1 MKEDC
6 NFRNELEGVRV
17 GRLFLFPWQL
27 WYTVRTMFLS
37 DKDIHAAVKEGRVLI
52 EPFNKKQL
60 QPATY
65 DIRLGNTF
73 IITDSHSTKAI
84 DPAKGIFPETQTIE
98 VGDGKEFVLHPGV
111 SILGYSKEKFGSDE
125 YLIEVNGKSSL
136 ARIGLIVHNS
146 ASIVNPGHYLNIAL
160 ELCNLNNVPIVLRP
174 GMEIAQ
180 LSFST
185 LSSHTTQSYE
195 DTGRYSKNNFVGIV
209 PKAATKKGVKKR

>member
-1 MKEDC
+1 
-6 NFRNELEGVRV
+6 
-17 GRLFLFPWQL
+17 
-27 WYTVRTMFLS
+27 MFLS
-37 DKDIHAAVKEGRVLI
+37 DIDILKEVQAGKITL
-52 EPFNKKQL
+52 EPFTEDRL

-65 DIRLGNTF
+65 DICLGNTF
-73 IITDSHSTKAI
+73 IINDAHSTKAI
-84 DPAKGIFPETQTIE
+84 DPGKGIFPNTQTIE
-98 VGDGKEFVLHPGV
+98 VEDGEEFVLHPGV
-111 SILGYSKEKFGSDE
+111 SILGYSKERFGSEE

-185 LSSHTTQSYE
+185 LSSHTKRDYK
-195 DTGRYSKNNFVGIV
+195 DTGRYNADNIKGYV
-209 PKAATKKGVKKR
+209 PPKKK

>member
-1 MKEDC
+1 
-6 NFRNELEGVRV
+6 
-17 GRLFLFPWQL
+17 
-27 WYTVRTMFLS
+27 MFLS
-37 DKDIHAAVKEGRVLI
+37 DKDIHEAVKNGEITL
-52 EPFNKKQL
+52 EPYDPKRL

-73 IITDSHSTKAI
+73 IINEAHSTKVI
-84 DPAKGIFPETQTIE
+84 DPGKGIYPKTTTVEIH
-98 VGDGKEFVLHPGV
+98 DGEEFVLHPGV
-111 SILGYSKEKFGSDE
+111 SILGYSKEKFGSDS

-180 LSFST
+180 LSFAT
-185 LSSHTTQSYE
+185 LSSHTKKSYKQ
-195 DTGRYSKNNFVGIV
+195 TGRYHQNNFLGYVPPKGSEPAGKKIV
-209 PKAATKKGVKKR
+209 RKITGKKI

>member
-1 MKEDC
+1 
-6 NFRNELEGVRV
+6 
-17 GRLFLFPWQL
+17 
-27 WYTVRTMFLS
+27 MFLS
-37 DKDIHAAVKEGRVLI
+37 DTDIHIAVKVGDIIL
-52 EPFNKKQL
+52 EPFNIKQL

-73 IITDSHSTKAI
+73 IVNDAHSTKAI
-84 DPAKGIFPETQTIE
+84 DPVKGIFPKTRKVE
-98 VGDGKEFVLHPGV
+98 VGDGEEFVLHPGV
-111 SILGYSKEKFGSDE
+111 SILGYSKEKFGSDK

-146 ASIVNPGHYLNIAL
+146 ASIVNPGHILNIAL

-185 LSSHTTQSYE
+185 LSNPTKRSYKQ
-195 DTGRYSKNNFVGIV
+195 TGRYNLDNIVGYV
-209 PKAATKKGVKKR
+209 PPKASTKEMKKEVKKINNKKI

>member
-1 MKEDC
+1 
-6 NFRNELEGVRV
+6 
-17 GRLFLFPWQL
+17 
-27 WYTVRTMFLS
+27 MFLS
-37 DKDIHAAVKEGRVLI
+37 DVDILSEVKAGNITL
-52 EPFNKKQL
+52 EPFVRKQL

-73 IITDSHSTKAI
+73 IINDAHSTKAI
-84 DPAKGIFPETQTIE
+84 DPVKKIFPKTQTIE
-98 VGDGKEFVLHPGV
+98 VADGAEFVLHPGV
-111 SILGYSKEKFGSDE
+111 SILGYSKERFGSDS

-160 ELCNLNNVPIVLRP
+160 ELCNLNNVPIILRP

-185 LSSHTTQSYE
+185 LSSHTKQNYTQ
-195 DTGRYSKNNFVGIV
+195 TGRYSANNFVGYM
-209 PKAATKKGVKKR
+209 PKKTQTKKVAKK

>member
-1 MKEDC
+1 
-6 NFRNELEGVRV
+6 
-17 GRLFLFPWQL
+17 
-27 WYTVRTMFLS
+27 MFLS
-37 DKDIHAAVKEGRVLI
+37 DKDILAEVKAGTITL
-52 EPFNKKQL
+52 EPFDRKRL

-73 IITDSHSTKAI
+73 IINDAHSTKAI
-84 DPAKGIFPETQTIE
+84 DPVKGIFPNTQTIE
-98 VGDGKEFVLHPGV
+98 VADGDEFVLHPGV
-111 SILGYSKEKFGSDE
+111 SILGYSKERFGSDS

-180 LSFST
+180 LTFST
-185 LSSHTTQSYE
+185 LSSHTKKSYKQ
-195 DTGRYSKNNFVGIV
+195 TGRYHKNNFLGYV
-209 PKAATKKGVKKR
+209 PPKTGPLARKRPKSRKS

>member
-1 MKEDC
+1 
-6 NFRNELEGVRV
+6 
-17 GRLFLFPWQL
+17 
-27 WYTVRTMFLS
+27 MFLS
-37 DKDIHAAVKEGRVLI
+37 DKDILAEVKDGHITL
-52 EPFNKKQL
+52 EPFSEKQL

-65 DIRLGNTF
+65 DICLGNTF
-73 IITDSHSTKAI
+73 IINDAYSTKAI
-84 DPAKGIFPETQTIE
+84 DPAKGVYPQTQTIE
-98 VGDGKEFVLHPGV
+98 ILDGEEFVLHPGV
-111 SILGYSKEKFGSDE
+111 SILGYSKERFGSDN

-185 LSSHTTQSYE
+185 LSSHTKRNYQQ
-195 DTGRYSKNNFVGIV
+195 TGRYSSNNFASYV
-209 PKAATKKGVKKR
+209 PPKTGPLARKKPKSATKKSNSKKSK

>member
-1 MKEDC
+1 
-6 NFRNELEGVRV
+6 
-17 GRLFLFPWQL
+17 
-27 WYTVRTMFLS
+27 MFLS
-37 DKDIHAAVKEGRVLI
+37 DKDILAEVKAGAITL
-52 EPFNKKQL
+52 EPFDEKRL

-73 IITDSHSTKAI
+73 IVNESHSTKVI
-84 DPAKGIFPETQTIE
+84 DPAKGIFPSTQTIE
-98 VGDGKEFVLHPGV
+98 VDDGEEFVLHPGV
-111 SILGYSKEKFGSDE
+111 SILGYSKERFGSDS

-180 LSFST
+180 LSFTT
-185 LSSHTTQSYE
+185 LSSHTKRSYKQV
-195 DTGRYSKNNFVGIV
+195 GRYHLNNIVGYVPPKTGPLAKKASRAVSKS
-209 PKAATKKGVKKR
+209 KKK

>member
-1 MKEDC
+1 
-6 NFRNELEGVRV
+6 
-17 GRLFLFPWQL
+17 
-27 WYTVRTMFLS
+27 MFLS
-37 DKDIHAAVKEGRVLI
+37 DRDIHEAVKAGEITL
-52 EPFNKKQL
+52 EPFDPKRL

-73 IITDSHSTKAI
+73 IINEPHSTKAI
-84 DPAKGIFPETQTIE
+84 DPGKGIYPKTHTVEIK
-98 VGDGKEFVLHPGV
+98 DGEEFVLHPGV
-111 SILGYSKEKFGSDE
+111 SILGYSKEKFGSNS

-180 LSFST
+180 LTFAT
-185 LSSHTTQSYE
+185 LSSHTKKSYRQ
-195 DTGRYSKNNFVGIV
+195 TGRYNANNFLGYV
-209 PKAATKKGVKKR
+209 PPKSAEPAGKKAVRKVTGKKI